1 MLNWLSANLVN
12 IALIA
17 ALVLIVGLLI
27 RVMVRDR
34 RAGKAPC
41 GGNCASCGACHG
53 CQGCS
58 QCGPAKGAIRT
69 EHTKGI

>member
-17 ALVLIVGLLI
+17 ALVLIVALLI

-69 EHTKGI
+69 EQTKGI